1 MEAGL
6 DGPPAQVAE
15 AGVFQVQE
23 QPGKLI
29 ETSQKVKKKKK
40 RVKNTLL
47 NFFIVLYSTV
57 LRINVHMC
65 F

>member
-15 AGVFQVQE
+15 AGGFQVQD

-29 ETSQKVKKKKK
+29 ETSQKVKKKL
-40 RVKNTLL
+40 RIHCGI
-47 NFFIVLYSTV
+47 FFIVLYSTV
-57 LRINVHMC
+57 LRINADMC